1 MRIIWLFHLSR
12 WIVYIFSR
20 LYFRIEFEGTENIP
34 KDGPMLLAPNHVSFM
49 DPLWVSLPVT
59 RPMRYMAWDQLVKKP
74 LVGPL
79 MKAYGSFPVNLERA
93 DRVAL
98 RKAGNQ
104 LKRGGGLVIFPEGAR
119 SRDGKLAK
127 FKSGVIRLALESD
140 VPIVP
145 ATVIGGYR
153 AYSVHHWLPRPYKVR
168 IVYHPPIRLG
178 AAPEQ
183 EVSRQYLREATAQ
196 LRAVVASALTEEEKA
211 LALAEEGTRPEK
223 IFPAHP

>member
-1 MRIIWLFHLSR
+1 MRIIWLFRISR
-12 WIVYIFSR
+12 LIVYIFSR

-49 DPLWVSLPVT
+49 DPLWVSLPVD
-59 RPMRYMAWDQLVKKP
+59 RPMRYMTWDRMTQKP
-74 LVGPL
+74 LIGPL
-79 MKAYGSFPVNLERA
+79 MKAYGAFPVNVERA
-93 DRVAL
+93 DRIAL

-127 FKSGVIRLALESD
+127 FKSGVIRLALESE

-153 AYSVHHWLPRPYKVR
+153 AYSVHHWFPRPYKIR

-178 AAPEQ
+178 AVPEQ
-183 EVSRQYLREATAQ
+183 EVSRQYLREAAAQ
-196 LRAVVASALTEEEKA
+196 LQAVVASALNEEERA
-211 LALAEEGTRPEK
+211 MVEEGSGPEK